1 MATGALSNAMRC
13 RCPRCGVGKLYA
25 GFLQVAERCG
35 HCGLDLKK
43 EDSGDGAAAFL
54 IFFIGAIVVGLA
66 FKLEFSAEPPFWVH
80 LLLWPPV
87 IVGLI
92 VITAPPAKAWLIAQQ
107 YRHKSGEGRQE
118 GERPND
124 GQ

>member
-1 MATGALSNAMRC
+1 MSTSSLSVALRR
-13 RCPRCGVGKLYA
+13 RCPRCGIGKLYA

-66 FKLEFSAEPPFWVH
+66 FKLEFSVEPPFWVH
-80 LLLWPPV
+80 AVLWPPV
-87 IVGLI
+87 IVAMI
-92 VITAPPAKAWLIAQQ
+92 VVAAPPSKAWLIAQQ
-107 YRHKSGEGRQE
+107 YRHKSGEGRQD
-118 GERPND
+118 GERSGD
-124 GQ
+124 GP